1 MGELESKE
9 VLAENIKY
17 YMDKYHKTRNEICET
32 LNIKYS
38 TFSDWVNAK
47 KYPRIDKIELLASY
61 FGISKSDL
69 IEKHTNTP
77 EIELDED
84 IRRIQ
89 RARKEMPE
97 ADRKKMMDILK
108 IAMSEYFSNDY
119 EDDDLDE

>member
-17 YMDKYHKTRNEICET
+17 YMDKYHKTRNEICEA